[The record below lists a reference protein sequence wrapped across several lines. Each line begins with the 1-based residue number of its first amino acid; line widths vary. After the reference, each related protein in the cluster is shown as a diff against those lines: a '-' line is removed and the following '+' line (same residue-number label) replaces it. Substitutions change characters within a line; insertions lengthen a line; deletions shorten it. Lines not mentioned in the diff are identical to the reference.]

1 MAKLTNNETGHGLTD
16 VVVLDWED
24 LENIVNGTNP
34 FTGDSLATAGQL
46 PIATLPAG
54 GGVELCGVIETV
66 AVAGT
71 TTLVFDIGVTGADPD
86 EFIDNLDVDGMT
98 TGAAVWNTGDSFTQ
112 GAGTTTNIAGSLPVD
127 GTAAAQD
134 IILEVTDANIANI
147 TAGEVVIGLRI
158 IDLGKFST
166 GNN

>member
-1 MAKLTNNETGHGLTD
+1 MSRLTNNEHSSGFSH
-16 VVVLDWED
+16 VVKFDWED
-24 LENIVNGTNP
+24 LENIVNGINP
-34 FTGDSLATAGQL
+34 WTGATLATSGQL

-86 EFIDNLDVDGMT
+86 DFIDNLDVDGMT
-98 TGAAVWNTGDSFTQ
+98 TGLPVFNTGDAFTQ
-112 GAGTTTNIAGSLPVD
+112 AAGTTTNKAGSLPVG
-127 GTAAAQD
+127 GTAADQD
-134 IILEVTDANIANI
+134 VILEVTDANIANI

-158 IDLGKFST
+158 IDLAQFA
-166 GNN
+166 